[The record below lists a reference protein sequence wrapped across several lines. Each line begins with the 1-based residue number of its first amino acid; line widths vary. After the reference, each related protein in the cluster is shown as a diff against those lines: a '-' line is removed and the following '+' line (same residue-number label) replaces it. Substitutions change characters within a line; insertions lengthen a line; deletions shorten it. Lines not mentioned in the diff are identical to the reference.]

1 MKADVE
7 LDESYTEEPGLR
19 FRDQEIPCEILNLDR
34 GKDGPLRRC
43 RLGFIA
49 TVPPTG
55 YRVFRLAEKKE
66 PRQNRIE
73 FRDRRVMTPYFD
85 LEVNPENGILQVW
98 NKEGRQILRG
108 NEIVIDEEIGD
119 LYFHHSRLDHPIGS
133 ESGGGIRFAAFKP
146 EEFKLEQGPLR
157 TVITFKDAFYC
168 LRWPYYLTE
177 YFGPQI
183 YRHKTVDITKQV
195 IVYENLPRIDFLTTL
210 YLQQSH
216 VRIRLKFDT
225 CMVAPKY
232 TRQTQFG
239 VIDLPHS
246 RTLAE
251 GVKAPSLSW
260 VNGEEGD
267 RGLAFL
273 SCGVPIND
281 IHAGEIYYT
290 LLRSV
295 SVLSADGSSGT
306 LVPTPGAQELGNH
319 SYIYSVYPHEG
330 DWKKAE
336 IHRRASEFN
345 HRLFAFQM
353 DGEAAKDELGTLT
366 LEPSNLIIS
375 SLKKAEADDS
385 VILRFYE
392 MHGKAC
398 RTVLTLP
405 PQVQGVLSTNL
416 IEQEE
421 RQSPIRDGKLEI
433 DVGPFE
439 IVTLK
444 LLLEE

>member
-1 MKADVE
+1 MEADVD
-7 LDESYTEEPGLR
+7 LDEGYTEEPGLR
-19 FRDQEIPCEILNLDR
+19 FRDQEVPCEILNLDR
-34 GKDGPLRRC
+34 GKDGALPRC

-49 TVPPTG
+49 TIPPTG

-119 LYFHHSRLDHPIGS
+119 LYFHHSRLDRPIGS
-133 ESGGGIRFAAFKP
+133 ESGGGLRFAAFKP
-146 EEFKLEQGPLR
+146 EEFKIEQGPVR

-183 YRHKTVDITKQV
+183 YRHKTVDITKLV
-195 IVYENLPRIDFLTTL
+195 IVYENLPRIDFVTTL
-210 YLQQSH
+210 HLQQSH

-225 CMVAPKY
+225 CMVAHKY

-273 SCGVPIND
+273 SCGVPIQRHSCRRD
-281 IHAGEIYYT
+281 LLHAVKKR
-290 LLRSV
+290 L
-295 SVLSADGSSGT
+295 GSFRRR
-306 LVPTPGAQELGNH
+306 VQRAVGAH
-319 SYIYSVYPHEG
+319 
-330 DWKKAE
+330 A
-336 IHRRASEFN
+336 RRAGAGQSQL
-345 HRLFAFQM
+345 RLF
-353 DGEAAKDELGTLT
+353 
-366 LEPSNLIIS
+366 
-375 SLKKAEADDS
+375 
-385 VILRFYE
+385 R
-392 MHGKAC
+392 
-398 RTVLTLP
+398 LP
-405 PQVQGVLSTNL
+405 ARG
-416 IEQEE
+416 
-421 RQSPIRDGKLEI
+421 G
-433 DVGPFE
+433 
-439 IVTLK
+439 
-444 LLLEE
+444 LEEGRNSSPRFRIQPSTLRLPDGRRSGERRTRNPDAGAVQFDPLLAERKCFSSTHNVYRTIHS